1 MPLFLLV
8 RHGQNEYVAKGRL
21 AGRLPGV
28 HLNETGTKQAQALAD
43 ALKSAPVKAVYAS
56 PLDRTME
63 TAQPIA
69 NALGLEVIP
78 REGLLEIDFGKWQD
92 KKIKKL
98 SKKKLWRVVQHTPS
112 MMEFPEGETFA
123 NAQTRVV
130 NELIE
135 LSKLHS
141 SEDLIVCVFHSD
153 AIKLAIAYF
162 LGLPLDLFQRL
173 TIGTASISTIFI
185 GEGAARVININY
197 NLQFEFPKPE
207 QKKDLKGKESKKEK
221 S

>member
-1 MPLFLLV
+1 MEVVKIWQLMEVSHLLILFMKL
-8 RHGQNEYVAKGRL
+8 
-21 AGRLPGV
+21 
-28 HLNETGTKQAQALAD
+28 QAQALAD